1 MIEIYHGDGKGKT
14 TAAIGAAVRAAG
26 HSVPVVFCQ
35 FLKDGLSGEI
45 STLEKIPG
53 VFVLLP
59 EHCYGF
65 TFRMTEEEKRATR
78 ADSDT
83 LFRRAVH
90 TMEILQKTEPRRA
103 EAARAR
109 KEKIGVVKQEPEKPE
124 IAGLF
129 IFDEIL
135 DVVNKGLLDRDMLIH
150 FLFRLPQNMEVI
162 LTGRNP
168 DITLLSMADYVTN
181 MEKEKHPYDDGIT
194 ARVGVEK

>member
-65 TFRMTEEEKRATR
+65 TFRMTEEELRATR

-109 KEKIGVVKQEPEKPE
+109 KEKIGVVK
-124 IAGLF
+124 
-129 IFDEIL
+129 
-135 DVVNKGLLDRDMLIH
+135 NKGLLDRDQLIH

>member
-1 MIEIYHGDGKGKT
+1 
-14 TAAIGAAVRAAG
+14 
-26 HSVPVVFCQ
+26 
-35 FLKDGLSGEI
+35 
-45 STLEKIPG
+45 
-53 VFVLLP
+53 
-59 EHCYGF
+59 
-65 TFRMTEEEKRATR
+65 
-78 ADSDT
+78 
-83 LFRRAVH
+83 
-90 TMEILQKTEPRRA
+90 MEILQKTEPRRA

-129 IFDEIL
+129 VFDEIL
-135 DVVNKGLLDRDMLIH
+135 DVLNKGLLDRDQLIH

>member
-1 MIEIYHGDGKGKT
+1 M
-14 TAAIGAAVRAAG
+14 
-26 HSVPVVFCQ
+26 
-35 FLKDGLSGEI
+35 KDGLSGAI

-65 TFRMTEEEKRATR
+65 TFRMTEEATAATR

>member
-14 TAAIGAAVRAAG
+14 TAAIGAAGRAAG

-65 TFRMTEEEKRATR
+65 TFRMTEEEKQATR

-109 KEKIGVVKQEPEKPE
+109 KEKIGVVKHEPEKPE

-129 IFDEIL
+129 VFDEIL
-135 DVVNKGLLDRDMLIH
+135 DVLNKGLLDRDQLIH